1 MIYKILIEV
10 RHSSSLENLFKD
22 KDQVKSFQKFVEMK
36 NQSDKLKILKEQTHG
51 LEHRIRG

>member
-1 MIYKILIEV
+1 M